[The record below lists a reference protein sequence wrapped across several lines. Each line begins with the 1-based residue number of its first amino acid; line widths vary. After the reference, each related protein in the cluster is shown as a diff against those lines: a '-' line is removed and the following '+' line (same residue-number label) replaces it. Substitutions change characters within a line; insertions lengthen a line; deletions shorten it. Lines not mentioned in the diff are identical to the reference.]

1 MNLTPEDKALIEQ
14 EEALFQKTLDSL
26 YEQLPQALSAKLSAR
41 NEAREM
47 TSRMVNE
54 WNDEARQ
61 ALVSDEAVAHRIS
74 SIRNDQDKIL
84 MELVREPYFGRVMTK
99 EEDGH
104 SANFLIGIR
113 GNPSAGIVDWRSGP
127 LAALYFNY
135 KQGDDFFE
143 VINGRERIG
152 RVTLRN
158 SFKTENGQ
166 LVQIESSEGVFQRKE
181 TGWMRLD
188 VDSEIEAMRSRS
200 PRTTEKRLPSILSL
214 ITPEQFEMIT
224 SDPHRPVIVQG
235 SAGSG
240 KTTVALHRLAWL
252 LHENNSFASADNTQI
267 IVMNKSLQVYVGATL
282 PSMGIHGIKATT
294 FNSWAFSFLKNV
306 GMQDARFK
314 YQELPL
320 GVETIKCS
328 EEMLPALEA
337 YVKRQQ
343 QKLDSEIMGE
353 LQPFQELVVIWKKD
367 VDRPLIDR
375 LRELVRQ
382 LKNTELTSEIK
393 SLVTD
398 KMRSFAARLN
408 DYQKDIYEIWSD
420 SRFLKGFIPTTPQLE
435 RDLGFLQRRTEKNK
449 QDKELDY
456 FDLSL
461 ILRLIQ
467 LKHGGLP
474 DKRGNKMALDHLV
487 VDEAQDFGPI
497 EFAVMMSA
505 VRDKRDVTI
514 VGDVAQKIVFSRKFV
529 GWNKLM
535 ESLEIQKDELI
546 QLEISF
552 RCTAPIMTLAR
563 KVEGKPGTAEGRKG
577 SEPKWIKTRGRGE
590 MLVQLAEWVQKL
602 QADNPNYLI
611 ALICRRPKQAMEL
624 KEEMSEWFSKIRLG
638 KRDQFSF
645 EPGIIVTNIHQVKGL
660 EFDAVALVDVD
671 GGNYP
676 STETESKN
684 MLYVGITRAEDELAL
699 CATGA
704 FSKILT
710 G

>member
-152 RVTLRN
+152 RITLRN
-158 SFKTENGQ
+158 SFKTDNGQ
-166 LVQIESSEGVFQRKE
+166 LVQIETSEGVFQRKE

-252 LHENNSFASADNTQI
+252 LHENNSFASPDNTQI

-306 GMQDARFK
+306 GMPDARFK
-314 YQELPL
+314 YQDLPL

-337 YVKRQQ
+337 FVKRQTQ
-343 QKLDSEIMGE
+343 RLDSEIMGE
-353 LQPFQELVVIWKKD
+353 LQPFQELVAYWKKD
-367 VDRPLIDR
+367 VDRPLIER
-375 LRELVRQ
+375 LRGVVRQ
-382 LKNTELTSEIK
+382 LKNTELTAEIK

-398 KMRSFAARLN
+398 KMRSFATRLN
-408 DYQKDIYEIWSD
+408 DYQKDIYEIFSD
-420 SRFLKGFIPTTPQLE
+420 SRFLKGF
-435 RDLGFLQRRTEKNK
+435 
-449 QDKELDY
+449 
-456 FDLSL
+456 
-461 ILRLIQ
+461 
-467 LKHGGLP
+467 
-474 DKRGNKMALDHLV
+474 
-487 VDEAQDFGPI
+487 
-497 EFAVMMSA
+497 
-505 VRDKRDVTI
+505 
-514 VGDVAQKIVFSRKFV
+514 KI
-529 GWNKLM
+529 
-535 ESLEIQKDELI
+535 
-546 QLEISF
+546 
-552 RCTAPIMTLAR
+552 
-563 KVEGKPGTAEGRKG
+563 GRAH
-577 SEPKWIKTRGRGE
+577 
-590 MLVQLAEWVQKL
+590 V
-602 QADNPNYLI
+602 
-611 ALICRRPKQAMEL
+611 
-624 KEEMSEWFSKIRLG
+624 
-638 KRDQFSF
+638 
-645 EPGIIVTNIHQVKGL
+645 
-660 EFDAVALVDVD
+660 
-671 GGNYP
+671 
-676 STETESKN
+676 
-684 MLYVGITRAEDELAL
+684 
-699 CATGA
+699 
-704 FSKILT
+704 
-710 G
+710 

>member
-1 MNLTPEDKALIEQ
+1 MDLTPEDKALIEK
-14 EEALFQKTLDSL
+14 EEALYQKTLESL
-26 YEQLPQALSAKLSAR
+26 YEQLPEAVSSKLSAR
-41 NEAREM
+41 SEAREM

-84 MELVREPYFGRVMTK
+84 LELVKEPYFGRVMTK

-104 SANFLIGIR
+104 TANFLIGIR

-135 KQGDDFFE
+135 KQGDEFFE
-143 VINGRERIG
+143 TINGRERIG
-152 RVTLRN
+152 KITLRN
-158 SFKTENGQ
+158 SFKTENGR
-166 LVQIESSEGVFQRKE
+166 LVQIETANGVFQRRE
-181 TGWMRLD
+181 ESWMRLD

-200 PRTTEKRLPSILSL
+200 PRTAEKRLPSILSL

-224 SDPHRPVIVQG
+224 SDPHRPVMIQG

-252 LHENNSFASADNTQI
+252 LHENNSFASPENTNI

-282 PSMGIHGIKATT
+282 PSMGIHGIKAVT

-306 GMQDARFK
+306 GMRDARFK
-314 YQELPL
+314 FQELPL

-328 EEMLPALEA
+328 EEMLPALSA

-343 QKLDSEIMGE
+343 QRMDSEIMSE
-353 LQPFQELVVIWKKD
+353 LRPFHELVSIWNRGD
-367 VDRPLIDR
+367 ERPLTER
-375 LRELVRQ
+375 LRVLVR
-382 LKNTELTSEIK
+382 EIK
-393 SLVTD
+393 QTSLSDTAKRSVTD
-398 KMRSFAARLN
+398 KMRFFLGRLN
-408 DYQKDIYEIWSD
+408 DYQKDIYEILCD
-420 SRFLKGFIPTTPQLE
+420 SLFLKKYLAPNPQLD
-435 RDLGFLQRRTEKNK
+435 RDLGFMQRRTEKNK
-449 QDKELDY
+449 KSNELDY

-467 LKHGGLP
+467 LKNGGLP
-474 DKRGNKMALDHLV
+474 DKKGNKLALDHLV

-497 EFAVMMSA
+497 EFAVMMEA
-505 VRDKRDVTI
+505 VNDKRDVTI

-529 GWNKLM
+529 GWDKLM
-535 ESLEIQKDELI
+535 ENLKIQKDELI

-563 KVEGKPGTAEGRKG
+563 KVEGKTGQAEGRKG
-577 SEPKWIKTRGRGE
+577 SPPKWIKTENRDG
-590 MLVQLAEWVQKL
+590 MLIQLAEWAQKL
-602 QADNPNYLI
+602 QKDNPNYLI
-611 ALICRRPKQAMEL
+611 AMICRRPRQAMEL
-624 KEEMSEWFSKIRLG
+624 KEEMMDWFPDIRLG
-638 KRDQFSF
+638 RREQFSF
-645 EPGIIVTNIHQVKGL
+645 EPGIMVTNIHQVKGL

-676 STETESKN
+676 SDEIESRN

-699 CATGA
+699 CASGSY
-704 FSKILT
+704 SKILT
-710 G
+710 S

>member
-14 EEALFQKTLDSL
+14 EEILFQKPLDSL
-26 YEQLPQALSAKLSAR
+26 YEQLPHALSAKLSAR

-135 KQGDDFFE
+135 KQGDEFFE
-143 VINGRERIG
+143 VINGRERVG
-152 RVTLRN
+152 RITLRN

-166 LVQIESSEGVFQRKE
+166 LIQIETSEGVFQRKE

-252 LHENNSFASADNTQI
+252 LHENNSFASPDNTQI

-294 FNSWAFSFLKNV
+294 FNSWAFAFLKNV
-306 GMQDARFK
+306 GMPDARFK

-337 YVKRQQ
+337 YVKRQKQ
-343 QKLDSEIMGE
+343 RLDSEITGE

-367 VDRPLIDR
+367 VDRPLIER

-382 LKNTELTSEIK
+382 LKNTELTAEVK

-408 DYQKDIYEIWSD
+408 DYQKDIYEILTD
-420 SRFLKGFIPTTPQLE
+420 SRFLKGFIPATSQLE
-435 RDLGFLQRRTEKNK
+435 RDLGFLQRRTEKNR
-449 QDKELDY
+449 QDQELDY

-505 VRDKRDVTI
+505 VKDKRDVTF

-563 KVEGKPGTAEGRKG
+563 KVEGKPGVAEGRKG
-577 SEPKWIKTRGRGE
+577 SDPKWIKTRGRGE

-602 QADNPNYLI
+602 QTDNPNYLI

-624 KEEMSEWFSKIRLG
+624 KEEMNEWFPKIRLG